1 MVETSKYILRPNR
14 LTVVPLSK
22 KSTMDSIL
30 DKQIQ
35 KHYQAVSKERYE
47 SNFSKPKNNL
57 ILSKT
62 TRRKIFDR
70 VNTLYTLSPSRRI
83 EMRNGKTLYNFR
95 ASFITLTLPSP
106 QQHTDVEIKSKCLNQ
121 FLVELRK
128 HYGFNNYIWKAELQK
143 NENIHFHLV
152 SDTYLDY
159 QALRRRWN
167 RCLEKL
173 GYVSAYRDKM
183 SELSFKDYCK
193 LRNAQSNED
202 IQSAASAFT
211 AGNRSKW
218 SNPNSVDVRSVKNN
232 RDLASYIAKY
242 IAKEIKTEEMDEA
255 TEARGLSFGRVWAC
269 SQSLNLPMF
278 SGSIPRDMFKKL
290 VEYFQ
295 KIPDKVKHYA
305 GDFFS
310 VYYFNIDTFT
320 VETRNLFL
328 DFFRKGAAFYSYPLI
343 RAT

>member
-1 MVETSKYILRPNR
+1 MVETSRYILRPNR
-14 LTVVPLSK
+14 LTVTPLSR

-30 DKQIQ
+30 DRQIQ
-35 KHYQAVSKERYE
+35 KHYKAVHKQNYE
-47 SNFSKPKNNL
+47 DNFSKPKNNL
-57 ILSKT
+57 IMSKT

-83 EMRNGKTLYNFR
+83 EMQNGKTLYNFR
-95 ASFITLTLPSP
+95 ASFITLTLPSK
-106 QQHTDVEIKSKCLNQ
+106 QMHADVEIKSKCLNQ

-128 HYGFNNYIWKAELQK
+128 HYKLENYIWKAELQK

-152 SDTYLDY
+152 CDRYLDY

-173 GYVSAYRDKM
+173 GYVSAYQDKM
-183 SELSFKDYCK
+183 SKLTFAEYCK
-193 LRNAQSNED
+193 IRHADTNEK
-202 IQSAASAFT
+202 IQDAAKAFA
-211 AGNRSKW
+211 AGQRSKW
-218 SNPNSVDVRSVKNN
+218 CNPNSVDVRSVKNK

-242 IAKEIKTEEMDEA
+242 IAKEIKPEEMDEA

-295 KIPDKVKHYA
+295 KIPNKVKHYA

-320 VETRNLFL
+320 KDTRQLFL
-328 DFFRKGAAFYSYPLI
+328 DFFKRSAEFYSYPLV
-343 RAT
+343 TEP